1 MTKLARVVQKIFGVN
16 SGAKGTV
23 AFGTAQN
30 IIEGITPTYTKDIA
44 LIQNANFETGWKSA
58 VPDNYAPFR
67 EDKTSVEMVLSRQLA
82 YLYETGLAEYDA
94 TTNYCI
100 GAECCV
106 IDNLGNKSVY
116 KSVIADNL
124 GNAVSNTAYWTKLFE
139 INASGVITYI
149 NNIFAPTPASGTN
162 NTQVATTAFVNTALL
177 GIMPTGVILPYGGDT
192 APTGYLLCNGG
203 AISRTT
209 YSALFSVI
217 GTAYGAGDGNTTFN
231 IPNGSEKYLGG
242 NNRGYATECL
252 PNIAGQ
258 FSPEIRTG
266 SPAGTYHTVAT
277 ANPPTVNSNAQGCFK
292 IWDGTQYIH
301 RNGGKSLGV
310 GFEFNASFSSS
321 TYQDGAK
328 VKPDTLYSNM
338 IIKY

>member
-30 IIEGITPTYTKDIA
+30 IIQGITPTYTKDIS
-44 LIQNANFETGWKSA
+44 LIQNANFETGWGSA

-124 GNAVSNTAYWTKLFE
+124 GNAVNNTAYWTKLFE
-139 INASGVITYI
+139 ISASGVITYI

-177 GIMPTGVILPYGGDT
+177 GLMPTGVILPYGGET

-231 IPNGSEKYLGG
+231 IPNTSDRYLRG
-242 NNRGYATECL
+242 NDRGYSIQTL
-252 PNIAGQ
+252 PDIWGAITSNNWAGNAPANSALYPYGSGDNSKPYGTGANTIA
-258 FSPEIRTG
+258 FS
-266 SPAGTYHTVAT
+266 
-277 ANPPTVNSNAQGCFK
+277 
-292 IWDGTQYIH
+292 
-301 RNGGKSLGV
+301 
-310 GFEFNASFSSS
+310 ASRYNS
-321 TYQDGAK
+321 TYGAVNK
-328 VKPDTLYSNM
+328 YGQSGYVMPYTTHCFF